1 MSKLKLLITGA
12 SGLIG
17 SAFLKLYSEDY
28 EIFAIYHRNK
38 PLSKGIQYFKLNLLN
53 TKELNL
59 LVDRIKPD
67 VILHLAALSS
77 VSYCEQHPAMAHH
90 INVYVTAKLDDLSK
104 KMNIPIIFTSS
115 DLVFNGNNAPYDESD
130 FTYPLSQYAL
140 QKETAEN
147 ILLENNKKA
156 IIARMPLI
164 FGIGPEY
171 HMNFF
176 KICVNALMS
185 NETIQVYAD
194 EIRSAINVQTAS
206 RYLNDLILYSISNN
220 VEEHLF
226 HTGGSIAISRF
237 EFYKI
242 TAETLNLSSELV
254 KSVMIN
260 DSKRPKDLTLISEK
274 VKKYMTFDIEE
285 LKTQI
290 REAMNFHSY

>member
-1 MSKLKLLITGA
+1 MSKLKLFITGA

-17 SAFLKLYSEDY
+17 STFLEMYSDKY
-28 EIFAIYHRNK
+28 EIYAIYFRNK
-38 PLSKGIQYFKLNLLN
+38 PLLKGVQYFELNLLN
-53 TKELNL
+53 TKELNSL
-59 LVDRIKPD
+59 IDRIKPD

-90 INVYVTAKLDDLSK
+90 INVYVTAKLDELSM

-140 QKETAEN
+140 QKETSEN
-147 ILLENNKKA
+147 IILEKNPKA
-156 IIARMPLI
+156 IIARMPLL

-171 HMNFF
+171 HTNFF
-176 KICVNALMS
+176 KICVNALRS

-206 RYLNDLILYSISNN
+206 RYLNDLIVYSIGNDF
-220 VEEHLF
+220 EEQLF
-226 HTGGSIAISRF
+226 HTGGNIAISRY

-242 TAETLNLSSELV
+242 TAEILSLNTDLV

-260 DSKRPKDLTLISEK
+260 DSKKPKDLTLTSEK
-274 VKKYMTFDIEE
+274 VKKYMTFTIEDI
-285 LKTQI
+285 KTQV
-290 REAMNFHSY
+290 REAIDFNSY